1 MTNRDKWFF
10 FVRNFFL
17 RMTPCLLVITITI
30 LLASTFAQSVSPNP
44 SSSKPPASHKEIP
57 GEVSH
62 HELSPNDIE
71 SFLDGLVPLQLA
83 REDIAGAVIAV
94 VKDGKVLFAKG
105 YGYSDVAKRTPVSVD
120 ATLFRPGSVSKLITW
135 TAVMQQVEQGKL
147 DLDRDVNDYL
157 DFKIPPAYNK
167 PITLR
172 NLMTHTPGFEEMGE
186 EVFVPDV
193 KDLKPIGDFL
203 KHRIPARIF
212 PPGTT
217 PAYSNYGATVG
228 GYIVE
233 RVSGQ
238 SFNDYVDEHI
248 LKPLHMTHSTCREP
262 LPDELKPLMS
272 QGYKVASEPAQ
283 PFEVVEALPAGSCSA
298 TAADMA
304 KFMIAHLEGGRYEG
318 AQILRPETV
327 ELMHTRQFTMRD
339 DMNGMAAE
347 FYEETRN
354 GHRIIGHAGDTL
366 AFHTDLHLMPDA
378 QLGFY
383 VSYNSLGKGEGRPRE
398 WVWHRFLDRYFPYTP
413 PSGVSPADAK
423 QDAQT
428 LDGRYLVT
436 RRAETTLLSMF
447 NLIEQTKVYPNSDGT
462 ISVDALKDLNGAPKK
477 FREIGP
483 LLFREDGGQ
492 DRIAFK
498 RDNSGR
504 MALIIDFP
512 FFIFQKVA
520 WYQSQPFVTT
530 VVGGS
535 AAVLL
540 LALLLWPIGAI
551 LRRHYRNPLNLDPS
565 QRRLRLLVRLG
576 CAALLVFV
584 VSLVVFFLMAFE
596 HNSLAT
602 PSYNP
607 LLRLLQFI
615 GWIGVVGT
623 IVALYAAVRSW
634 RETNLGTWTRLG
646 NSLLALSCFILVWFA
661 FAHHMFTWN
670 LLY

>member
-1 MTNRDKWFF
+1 MTHRNRRRSP
-10 FVRNFFL
+10 VGNSLL
-17 RMTPCLLVITITI
+17 RVTAG
-30 LLASTFAQSVSPNP
+30 LLAIILSASAFSQSVSPNP
-44 SSSKPPASHKEIP
+44 STPKPPASNKEVP

-62 HELSPNDIE
+62 PELSPTDME
-71 SFLDGLVPLQLA
+71 SFLDGVVPLQLA
-83 REDIAGAVIAV
+83 REDIAGAVVAI

-120 ATLFRPGSVSKLITW
+120 ATMFRPGSVSKLITW
-135 TAVMQQVEQGKL
+135 TAVMQLVEQGKL

-172 NLMTHTPGFEEMGE
+172 NLMTHTPGFEEMAEG
-186 EVFVPDV
+186 VFVPDV

-203 KHRIPARIF
+203 KDRIPARIF

-238 SFNDYVDEHI
+238 PFNDYVDEHI
-248 LKPLHMTHSTCREP
+248 LKPLRMTRSTCREP
-262 LPDELKPLMS
+262 LPDNLKAFMS

-283 PFEVVEALPAGSCSA
+283 AFEVVEALPAGSCSA

-304 KFMIAHLEGGRYEG
+304 RFMIAHLEAGRYEG

-327 ELMHTRQFTMRD
+327 ELMHTRQFTMRN
-339 DMNGMAAE
+339 DMNGVAGE

-366 AFHTDLHLMPDA
+366 CFHTDLHLMPDTH
-378 QLGFY
+378 LGFY
-383 VSYNSLGKGEGRPRE
+383 ISYNSLGKGETSPRE
-398 WVWHRFLDRYFPYTP
+398 WVWHRFLDRYFPYAP
-413 PSGVSPADAK
+413 PAGSSSANAK

-436 RRAETTLLSMF
+436 RRAGTTILSLF
-447 NLIEQTKVYPNSDGT
+447 DAVGQTNLSTNSDGT
-462 ISVDALKDLNGAPKK
+462 ISVDDLKDLNGVPKK

-483 LLFREDGGQ
+483 LLFREEGGQ
-492 DRIAFK
+492 QVIAFK
-498 RDNSGR
+498 RDDSGR
-504 MALIIDFP
+504 LVLILDFP
-512 FFIFQKVA
+512 VFVFQKVA
-520 WYQSQPFVTT
+520 WYQDKTFVQA

-535 AAVLL
+535 AAVVL
-540 LALLLWPIGAI
+540 LALLFWPMGAI
-551 LRRHYRNPLNLDPS
+551 LRRHYHNRLNLDPA
-565 QRRLRLLVRLG
+565 QQRLRLFVRLG
-576 CAALLVFV
+576 CAALLFFV
-584 VSLVVFFLMAFE
+584 LAFIIFLLQAFE
-596 HNSLAT
+596 HPSLAT

-607 LLRLLQFI
+607 LLRLFQLF
-615 GWIGVVGT
+615 GWIGVLGM
-623 IVALYAAVRSW
+623 IVTVYAAVRSW
-634 RETNLGTWTRLG
+634 REKNFGVWTRLG
-646 NSLLALSCFILVWFA
+646 NSLLALSCFVLVWFA
-661 FAHHMFTWN
+661 FAHHLFTWN